1 MARQR
6 PVFRKITGVAPASQG
21 LLARIQRATDDAA
34 QRFGPNTAEVEAFIN
49 AAAQLTPWQWRQV
62 LATKRLVS
70 SVTKEGAGQAA
81 GTARAIQASIR
92 SSETHISEPMARAG
106 EVLFD
111 SLAKRSEEKQVA
123 AWQALSALVM
133 RSKLPALKF
142 AVHYA
147 PFASAIPVSGSDVLD
162 PKTQHFIARIESLTP
177 ELCEILTR
185 RWRTEP
191 AASHA
196 LLAAVAKNR
205 DVKSEEAVALA
216 ALAFIPGQLAGD
228 AGWAAV
234 RTVVHGGRVLA
245 CLADL
250 SPEEIVANWAPL
262 ESVIPLGSLS
272 GTGALPPV
280 ERVAAAV
287 IGGIKTLQARRRS
300 LRVAPTNPP
309 KAPAPYGLNSTE
321 VAAFIKGVAEL
332 TPIQWLRVLDR
343 RKLVESVTREG
354 SAESS
359 SVVRSILAAIDGSR
373 ELDMFTRCRVFAA
386 VERAAFASESR
397 GRLRPD
403 QVRQMYEPFAG
414 TISLAVM
421 SGNGFVQS
429 IASLGKS
436 DWQRVA
442 QASPDANEEAVS
454 PLVNAGAALI
464 DFVGGR
470 SDDEAVAIWHAVSA
484 LVQRYH
490 LTPIKFAASY
500 APFASAIPVT
510 SQRSLGA
517 MVSRYVTALGRLG
530 ASQCTVLAQPW
541 QVGDDVSNVLSK
553 AVADG
558 SARTAEEAAALT
570 AVVTVPMRL
579 AGSKGWAAV
588 KTAAYG
594 GRVIASRTKLTPQ
607 QLEELWRP
615 VEGAIPIAS
624 LAAPAKARR

>member
-1 MARQR
+1 MPA
-6 PVFRKITGVAPASQG
+6 ASQG
-21 LLARIQRATDDAA
+21 LLARIQCANDDTV
-34 QRFGPNTAEVEAFIN
+34 QRFGPNTAEVEAFIE

-62 LATKRLVS
+62 LATKRLVA
-70 SVTKEGAGQAA
+70 SVTKEGAGEAG
-81 GTARAIQASIR
+81 GTASAIQASIR
-92 SSETHISEPMARAG
+92 SSETQISEPMARAG

-111 SLAKRSEEKQVA
+111 SLVKRSEEKQVA

-133 RSKLPALKF
+133 RSRLPALKF

-147 PFASAIPVSGSDVLD
+147 PFASAIPASGSDVLD
-162 PKTQHFIARIESLTP
+162 LKTQLFIARIEALTP
-177 ELCEILTR
+177 ELCEILAR
-185 RWRTEP
+185 RWRIEP
-191 AASHA
+191 AASRA
-196 LLAAVAKNR
+196 LLSAVAKNR
-205 DVKSEEAVALA
+205 EAKGEEAVALA
-216 ALAFIPGQLAGD
+216 ALAYIPSQLAGD
-228 AGWAAV
+228 AGWAAI

-250 SPEEIVANWAPL
+250 SPEEVAANWAPL
-262 ESVIPLGSLS
+262 DGIISLGSLHEPD
-272 GTGALPPV
+272 TVPPV

-300 LRVAPTNPP
+300 PRVSPTVPP
-309 KAPAPYGLNSTE
+309 KAPAPYGQNGTE
-321 VAAFIKGVAEL
+321 VAAFIKGVVEL

-354 SAESS
+354 SAEPS
-359 SVVRSILAAIDGSR
+359 SVARAILAAIDGSR
-373 ELDMFTRCRVFAA
+373 ELEMFTRCRVFAA
-386 VERAAFASESR
+386 VERAGYASESH

-403 QVRQMYEPFAG
+403 QVKQMYMPFAG
-414 TISLAVM
+414 TIPLSEM
-421 SGNGFVQS
+421 NGSGFVQS
-429 IASLGKS
+429 IASLSKH
-436 DWQRVA
+436 DWQKVA
-442 QASPDANEEAVS
+442 EASPDANEEAVG

-484 LVQRYH
+484 LVRRYH

-510 SQRSLGA
+510 NPRALGA

-530 ASQCTVLAQPW
+530 ASQCAMLAQPW
-541 QVGDDVSNVLSK
+541 QVGDEVSNALSK
-553 AVADG
+553 VIADG
-558 SARTAEEAAALT
+558 SARAGEEAAALT
-570 AVVTVPMRL
+570 AAVTVPMRL
-579 AGSKGWAAV
+579 AGSKGWAAL

-594 GRVIASRTKLTPQ
+594 GRVIASRTKLTAQ

-615 VEGAIPIAS
+615 VEAAIPLAS

>member
-1 MARQR
+1 MARQT

-21 LLARIQRATDDAA
+21 LLARIQRANDGAV

-62 LATKRLVS
+62 LAVKRLVG
-70 SVTKEGAGQAA
+70 SVTKEGAGEAA

-92 SSETHISEPMARAG
+92 SSETQISEPIARAG

-111 SLAKRSEEKQVA
+111 ALAKRSEEKQVA
-123 AWQALSALVM
+123 AWQAMSALVM

-147 PFASAIPVSGSDVLD
+147 PFASAIPSSGSDVLD
-162 PKTQHFIARIESLTP
+162 PKTQRFIARIEALTP
-177 ELCEILTR
+177 ELCDTVAR
-185 RWRTEP
+185 RWRIEP
-191 AASHA
+191 AASRA
-196 LLAAVAKNR
+196 LLTAVTKNR
-205 DVKSEEAVALA
+205 DAKGEEAVALA
-216 ALAFIPGQLAGD
+216 ALAYIPSQLVGD
-228 AGWAAV
+228 AGWAAI

-245 CLADL
+245 CMADL
-250 SPEEIVANWAPL
+250 SPEEVVANWAPL
-262 ESVIPLGSLS
+262 ESVIPLGSLAQLD
-272 GTGALPPV
+272 TVPPV

-287 IGGIKTLQARRRS
+287 IGGIKTLQARRRAS
-300 LRVAPTNPP
+300 RVAPTTPP

-321 VAAFIKGVAEL
+321 VAAFIKAVAEL

-354 SAESS
+354 SAEPSG
-359 SVVRSILAAIDGSR
+359 VVRSILAAIDGSSD
-373 ELDMFTRCRVFAA
+373 LDMFTRCRVFAA
-386 VERAAFASESR
+386 VERAGYASESR

-403 QVRQMYEPFAG
+403 QVKQMYAPFAG
-414 TISLAVM
+414 IIPLSDM
-421 SGNGFVQS
+421 SGSGLVQS
-429 IASLGKS
+429 IASLGKH

-442 QASPDANEEAVS
+442 EASPDANEEAVG

-484 LVQRYH
+484 LVRRYH

-510 SQRSLGA
+510 NQRSLGA

-530 ASQCTVLAQPW
+530 ASQCAVLAQPW
-541 QVGDDVSNVLSK
+541 QVGDEVSNALSK

-558 SARTAEEAAALT
+558 SARTPEEAAALT
-570 AVVTVPMRL
+570 AMVTVPMRL

-607 QLEELWRP
+607 QLEESWKP
-615 VEGAIPIAS
+615 IEGAIPLAA
-624 LAAPAKARR
+624 LAAPPKPRR

>member
-1 MARQR
+1 
-6 PVFRKITGVAPASQG
+6 VAPASQG
-21 LLARIQRATDDAA
+21 LLARIQRANDDAA
-34 QRFGPNTAEVEAFIN
+34 LRFGPNTAEVEAFIN

-70 SVTKEGAGQAA
+70 SVTKEGSGEVA
-81 GTARAIQASIR
+81 GTARSIQASIR

-111 SLAKRSEEKQVA
+111 ALAKRSEEKQVA
-123 AWQALSALVM
+123 AWQAMSALVM
-133 RSKLPALKF
+133 RSKLPSLKF

-147 PFASAIPVSGSDVLD
+147 PFASAIPVSGSDVLE
-162 PKTQHFIARIESLTP
+162 PKTLHFIARVEALTP
-177 ELCEILTR
+177 EQCDILAR
-185 RWRTEP
+185 RWRIE
-191 AASHA
+191 AGASRA
-196 LLAAVAKNR
+196 LLQAVAKNR
-205 DVKSEEAVALA
+205 EVKSEEAVALA
-216 ALAFIPGQLAGD
+216 ALAFIPSQLAGD
-228 AGWAAV
+228 AGWSAV

-245 CLADL
+245 CLSHL
-250 SPEEIVANWAPL
+250 SAEEVAENWVPL
-262 ESVIPLGSLS
+262 EGVIPLRSLNES
-272 GTGALPPV
+272 DSLPAV

-287 IGGIKTLQARRRS
+287 MGGIKTLKSRRRS
-300 LRVAPTNPP
+300 SRIAPTTPP
-309 KAPAPYGLNSTE
+309 KAPAPYGQNSTE

-354 SAESS
+354 NAEPS

-386 VERAAFASESR
+386 VERAGYAAESR

-403 QVRQMYEPFAG
+403 QVEQMYRPFAG
-414 TISLAVM
+414 TIPVSEI

-429 IASLGKS
+429 IASLGKH

-442 QASPDANEEAVS
+442 AASPDANEEAVG
-454 PLVNAGAALI
+454 PLVNAGSALI

-484 LVQRYH
+484 LVRRYH

-510 SQRSLGA
+510 NPRALGA
-517 MVSRYVTALGRLG
+517 MVSRYVTALGRLSAG
-530 ASQCTVLAQPW
+530 QCAVLAQPS
-541 QVGDDVSNVLSK
+541 QVDDEASNVLSK
-553 AVADG
+553 VVADG
-558 SARTAEEAAALT
+558 SPRTAEEAAALT

-607 QLEELWRP
+607 QLEALWKP
-615 VEGAIPIAS
+615 IEAAIPLVA
-624 LAAPAKARR
+624 LGAPAKTRR